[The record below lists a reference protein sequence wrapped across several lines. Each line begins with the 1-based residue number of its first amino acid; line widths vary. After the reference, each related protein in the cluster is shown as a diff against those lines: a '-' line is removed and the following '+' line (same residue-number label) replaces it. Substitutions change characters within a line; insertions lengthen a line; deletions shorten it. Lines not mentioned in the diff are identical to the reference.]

1 MLLIK
6 TQLVFMNSSDTV
18 LQKEISL
25 FKSLP
30 CFGQFSFCIY
40 KFKLAGTQP
49 TVGLSL
55 KNNERCKLSSA
66 FRRWFV
72 SIKTKNTKRV
82 SVRGAEQ
89 IRLDELK
96 IFYVLGTKNMFYR
109 EQRMSL
115 VTKR

>member
-30 CFGQFSFCIY
+30 CFEQFSFRIY

-49 TVGLSL
+49 TAGLSL

-72 SIKTKNTKRV
+72 SIKTTKRV
-82 SVRGAEQ
+82 SLRGAEQ